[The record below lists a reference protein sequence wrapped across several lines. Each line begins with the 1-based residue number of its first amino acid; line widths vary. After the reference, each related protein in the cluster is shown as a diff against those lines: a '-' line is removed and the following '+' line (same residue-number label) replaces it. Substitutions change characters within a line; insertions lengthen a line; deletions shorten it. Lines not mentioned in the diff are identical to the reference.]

1 MHTRYNQ
8 PNSYQR
14 QVHLIMHKD
23 GKNLQREHYWHL
35 FVNSDSE
42 ENRAES
48 FSSLYRLFVNEL
60 MAYGRGLGFETV
72 ICEDGVHDVFC
83 TLYSHRKQLKD
94 VTDITA
100 YLFKSFRNT
109 LLNTYKQNAHISD
122 VETVQIHFSTEVNVT
137 DTLISEEQRQDVA
150 ETVARL
156 LEVLTDRQR
165 EAIYL
170 RYMHGMDYHDIA
182 LLMNM
187 HPDSVR
193 KIVYRAMTTLREKG
207 KQLHNP
213 LLSALITYWLVT
225 S

>member
-83 TLYSHRKQLKD
+83 TLYSHRKRLKD

-109 LLNTYKQNAHISD
+109 LLNAYKQKAHIND

-137 DTLISEEQRQDVA
+137 DALIS
-150 ETVARL
+150 
-156 LEVLTDRQR
+156 
-165 EAIYL
+165 
-170 RYMHGMDYHDIA
+170 
-182 LLMNM
+182 
-187 HPDSVR
+187 
-193 KIVYRAMTTLREKG
+193 
-207 KQLHNP
+207 
-213 LLSALITYWLVT
+213 
-225 S
+225 